1 MCSLGGLH
9 RRRNLGVRGREQ
21 AGDLVGQRLVG
32 GEPGELA
39 LPEVEIA
46 PGQPVEIGARIGA
59 GIVATTDGR
68 FVVFRGHGCTI
79 AHCLGSIVTGTRL
92 LQALSPSCRTAVS
105 ALMWPPRSER
115 TFTVREPEE
124 RSVMAEQAVLEGGPK
139 PAPVVI
145 KKYANRRLYNT
156 ATSAY
161 VTLEHLSQMVKDKTD
176 FVVYDAKTG
185 DEITRSVLTQII
197 FEEESKGGQTLLPI
211 PFLRQLISFYGDS
224 LQSVVPQYLE
234 MSMSQ
239 FARNQ
244 EQMRSYLQNAFGFN
258 PFQQF
263 ETMGK
268 QNMAM
273 FEQAMRM
280 FNPFRAGQP
289 GSKQPASGQ
298 QVPDQPGPS
307 QPGAN
312 GSEAARADTPAA
324 SGAAPKEEVVID
336 DLKRK
341 LDELQN
347 QLALL
352 SKKP

>member
-1 MCSLGGLH
+1 MAD
-9 RRRNLGVRGREQ
+9 Q
-21 AGDLVGQRLVG
+21 AG
-32 GEPGELA
+32 
-39 LPEVEIA
+39 
-46 PGQPVEIGARIGA
+46 
-59 GIVATTDGR
+59 
-68 FVVFRGHGCTI
+68 
-79 AHCLGSIVTGTRL
+79 S
-92 LQALSPSCRTAVS
+92 
-105 ALMWPPRSER
+105 
-115 TFTVREPEE
+115 
-124 RSVMAEQAVLEGGPK
+124 EGGPK

-161 VTLEHLSQMVKDKTD
+161 VTLDHLATMVKEKTD

-185 DEITRSVLTQII
+185 DDITRSVLTQII

-224 LQSVVPQYLE
+224 LQGVVPQYLE

-244 EQMRSYLQNAFGFN
+244 EQMRKYLQNAFGFN

-263 ETMGK
+263 EAMGK

-280 FNPFRAGQP
+280 FNPFRPGGAGMP
-289 GSKQPASGQ
+289 PMA
-298 QVPDQPGPS
+298 
-307 QPGAN
+307 AN
-312 GSEAARADTPAA
+312 GQDPAAKTDAPATPAPA
-324 SGAAPKEEVVID
+324 NDTAID

-347 QLALL
+347 QLAEL
-352 SKKP
+352 SKKS

>member
-1 MCSLGGLH
+1 
-9 RRRNLGVRGREQ
+9 
-21 AGDLVGQRLVG
+21 
-32 GEPGELA
+32 
-39 LPEVEIA
+39 
-46 PGQPVEIGARIGA
+46 
-59 GIVATTDGR
+59 
-68 FVVFRGHGCTI
+68 
-79 AHCLGSIVTGTRL
+79 
-92 LQALSPSCRTAVS
+92 
-105 ALMWPPRSER
+105 
-115 TFTVREPEE
+115 
-124 RSVMAEQAVLEGGPK
+124 MAEQATSEGGPK

-161 VTLEHLSQMVKDKTD
+161 VTLDHLSQMVKEKTD

-224 LQSVVPQYLE
+224 LQGVVPQYLE

-239 FARNQ
+239 FSRNQ
-244 EQMRSYLQNAFGFN
+244 ERMRSYLQNAFGFN

-263 ETMGK
+263 ESMGK

-273 FEQAMRM
+273 FENAMRL
-280 FNPFRAGQP
+280 FNPFGIARHGGQN
-289 GSKQPASGQ
+289 GPAS
-298 QVPDQPGPS
+298 
-307 QPGAN
+307 
-312 GSEAARADTPAA
+312 AARSNGQD
-324 SGAAPKEEVVID
+324 APKAEPSTPPAPANDTSID

-347 QLALL
+347 QLSEL

>member
-1 MCSLGGLH
+1 MAD
-9 RRRNLGVRGREQ
+9 Q
-21 AGDLVGQRLVG
+21 AG
-32 GEPGELA
+32 
-39 LPEVEIA
+39 
-46 PGQPVEIGARIGA
+46 
-59 GIVATTDGR
+59 
-68 FVVFRGHGCTI
+68 
-79 AHCLGSIVTGTRL
+79 S
-92 LQALSPSCRTAVS
+92 
-105 ALMWPPRSER
+105 
-115 TFTVREPEE
+115 
-124 RSVMAEQAVLEGGPK
+124 EGGPK

-161 VTLEHLSQMVKDKTD
+161 VTLDHLATMVKEKTD

-224 LQSVVPQYLE
+224 LQGVVPQYLE
-234 MSMSQ
+234 MSMTQ

-244 EQMRSYLQNAFGFN
+244 EQMRRYMQNAFGFN

-263 ETMGK
+263 ESMGK

-273 FEQAMRM
+273 FEKAMRM
-280 FNPFRAGQP
+280 FNPFQQP
-289 GSKQPASGQ
+289 GGPGTPPAA
-298 QVPDQPGPS
+298 
-307 QPGAN
+307 AN
-312 GSEAARADTPAA
+312 GQDPLAKSETPTALAPANDTA
-324 SGAAPKEEVVID
+324 ID

-347 QLALL
+347 QLAEL
-352 SKKP
+352 SKKS

>member
-1 MCSLGGLH
+1 
-9 RRRNLGVRGREQ
+9 
-21 AGDLVGQRLVG
+21 
-32 GEPGELA
+32 
-39 LPEVEIA
+39 
-46 PGQPVEIGARIGA
+46 
-59 GIVATTDGR
+59 
-68 FVVFRGHGCTI
+68 
-79 AHCLGSIVTGTRL
+79 
-92 LQALSPSCRTAVS
+92 
-105 ALMWPPRSER
+105 
-115 TFTVREPEE
+115 
-124 RSVMAEQAVLEGGPK
+124 MAEQAVPEGGPK

-224 LQSVVPQYLE
+224 LQGVVPQYLE

-244 EQMRSYLQNAFGFN
+244 EQMRSYMQNAFGFN

-273 FEQAMRM
+273 FEKAMRV
-280 FNPFRAGQP
+280 FNPFSPGQP
-289 GSKQPASGQ
+289 GQAG
-298 QVPDQPGPS
+298 
-307 QPGAN
+307 PGA
-312 GSEAARADTPAA
+312 PAA
-324 SGAAPKEEVVID
+324 NGQDAPKPEAPSAAPAAPKDEVVID

-341 LDELQN
+341 LDELQS